1 MAIVSISRIQ
11 VRRGREVVDGVPQ
24 LAGGELAW
32 AVDTQKLYIGNGAVS
47 EGAPAVGNTEL
58 LSTKSNLFDLADQYV
73 YRKTLPNLTGDP
85 EISRTLQERLD
96 DTVTIRSFGAQ
107 GDNTDQTDK
116 IQKAVDQLFANTDKS
131 QPGSRVTLKIQA
143 GEYRLSDSIKIP
155 PHTNIVGDGSSKTI
169 FIQSTLPI
177 TSAINGNR
185 YQIVTI
191 GNTDFTT
198 FGSADNNIGTIFTM
212 TNSPGTGTGTVI
224 PIVPIFETVNDTR
237 TTSYEGDQSQT
248 TTLNQAREIRIEGVT
263 LQTTGDNIGLL
274 LRDCSNSEFID
285 VQIKSDWVTGNT
297 ITDNSIGI
305 KLESLSNRIDM
316 TNCANNKFDRVRIEG
331 FSNAMISQYDS
342 LMIDNVF
349 SNGIIEMCGYGIVLG
364 KDSTGVNTGT
374 TQGPRG
380 NKFVATKFIDIDKNG
395 IIVYNGEHNIS
406 SKNIFRA
413 VGNEGAPD
421 DNSVDANAPITP
433 TWAVIDFKSV
443 GNKSDSDFFARTYP
457 LAVNSSFAVG
467 TPYVP
472 EITGHHAGE
481 FTQSFELPIP
491 YNEFSN
497 SPQTVLR
504 LPADV
509 SKNIEIDYVFKSENY
524 DNERTGTIFVNVD
537 KNSDTVSMDDEF
549 RYSGTLTSIQP
560 NPSFTVELGESGNN
574 TLLIKSNYSLQAT
587 GGQDDGILYVSIRST
602 F

>member
-96 DTVTIRSFGAQ
+96 DTVTIRSFGAE
-107 GDNTDQTDK
+107 GDGSNQTSK
-116 IQKAVDQLFANTDKS
+116 IQTAIDKLFNNTDKG
-131 QPGSRVTLKIQA
+131 QPRSRVTLHIQA
-143 GEYRLSDSIKIP
+143 GEYRLDESIKIP
-155 PHTNIVGDGSSKTI
+155 PHTNIVGDGSSKTV
-169 FIQSTLPI
+169 FIQT
-177 TSAINGNR
+177 GNH
-185 YQIVTI
+185 
-191 GNTDFTT
+191 
-198 FGSADNNIGTIFTM
+198 
-212 TNSPGTGTGTVI
+212 
-224 PIVPIFETVNDTR
+224 PIFETVNDLGIA
-237 TTSYEGDQSQT
+237 GDSNQTQT
-248 TTLNQAREIRIEGVT
+248 TTLNQAREIRIQGIT
-263 LQTTGDNIGLL
+263 LQTSGDKTGLL

-305 KLESLSNRIDM
+305 KLESLSNRINM

-574 TLLIKSNYSLQAT
+574 TLFIKSNYSLQAT
-587 GGQDDGILYVSIRST
+587 GGEDDGILYVSIRST